1 MQIVLLCILLSALSG
16 RVYAQ
21 ETQIETYV
29 EELNLQSVQQS
40 VDEMLPQDHLDIRNM
55 SCSFVRERCRF
66 PWRMYGELWK
76 IHCFRK

>member
-40 VDEMLPQDHLDIRNM
+40 VDEMTRIAKEVWHEIKEN
-55 SCSFVRERCRF
+55 
-66 PWRMYGELWK
+66 Y
-76 IHCFRK
+76 